1 MWLIV
6 AAFSFLAMKKILITS
21 HHNEAEAEKFFGYPS
36 VIVQDYK
43 VFPFHAEGAIPVIVP
58 AIEFT
63 TAELREMVRM
73 VDMVVLTGGDDVDT
87 KLYGEEVKHP
97 TIKCY
102 SYRDRI
108 EFNLLEAAILENK
121 PVFGIC
127 RGMQIINVFFGGS
140 LYQNL
145 HHDYESNS
153 TLQHR
158 EPDSEKKKLSH
169 EIQVEPDSFLS
180 RIYGDS
186 ACIWVTSL
194 HNQSVKKLGKGFK
207 ISATSTDGIIEAI
220 EHEEYQIFG
229 VQWHPEHSYK
239 DDPNSQKLIE
249 AVVKM

>member
-1 MWLIV
+1 
-6 AAFSFLAMKKILITS
+6 MKKILITS
-21 HHNEAEAEKFFGYPS
+21 HHNEAETEKFFGYPS

-63 TAELREMVRM
+63 TIELREMVQM
-73 VDMVVLTGGDDVDT
+73 VDTVVLTGGDDVDT

-145 HHDYESNS
+145 HHDYESGP
-153 TLQHR
+153 TLLHR
-158 EPDSEKKKLSH
+158 ESDREKQKLSH
-169 EIQVEPDSFLS
+169 KVIIESDSFLS
-180 RIYGDS
+180 RVYGYD
-186 ACIWVTSL
+186 ARILVTSV
-194 HNQSVKKLGKGFK
+194 HNQSVKKLGKGLK
-207 ISATSTDGIIEAI
+207 ISATSTDGIVEAI
-220 EHEEYQIFG
+220 EHSKYQIFG

-239 DDPNSQKLIE
+239 DDLNSQKLIR
-249 AVVKM
+249 AVVQM